1 MQGFI
6 GILGGIAVFV
16 AVLFAAT
23 ALVPLALAYVA
34 LRVRD
39 ARSPEPDPALGAK
52 TAFHLIH
59 SLGIL
64 MALAGL
70 TISAIDL
77 MSGEIA
83 PKPFVPPGIPQRQPA
98 PAKNDNGF
106 NAAQRTAVALVG
118 VGTLFALIFWG
129 VLLGTNDRTHRAVR
143 RVFVGGRMTL
153 CLLVTMVT
161 IAGLVVV
168 LIQKVPD
175 HQLTE
180 SFLAILFVWIPAAIV
195 HVFLFKVSTR
205 EPKSQRPRS
214 AEEEAWMSSR

>member
-1 MQGFI
+1 MQGVV
-6 GILGGIAVFV
+6 GILGGLAAFIAM
-16 AVLFAAT
+16 LFAAT
-23 ALVPLALAYVA
+23 AFVPLALAYAA

-39 ARSPEPDPALGAK
+39 ARSPEPDPGLGAK

-59 SLGIL
+59 LLGIL

-70 TISAIDL
+70 TISTIDL

-83 PKPFVPPGIPQRQPA
+83 PKPVVPAGLPQRQPA
-98 PAKNDNGF
+98 PAKNHNGF

-118 VGTLFALIFWG
+118 VGTLFALVFLG
-129 VLLGTNDRTHRAVR
+129 VLLNTNDRTHRAVR

-180 SFLAILFVWIPAAIV
+180 SFLAILFVWFPAAIV
-195 HVFLFKVSTR
+195 HMVLFKMSTR
-205 EPKSQRPRS
+205 EPKPRHPRS
-214 AEEEAWMSSR
+214 AEEEAWTPSG